1 MNDYDVNNDNIVND
15 NGTDHDV
22 PVHVPTRGLRMF
34 NSPEEYAA
42 ATHTPLAEA
51 IEMQRQG
58 CLLARAYVIETGEL
72 VMPEDDSDA
81 EVIEDAEDSEDSDTD

>member
-1 MNDYDVNNDNIVND
+1 MTTDINVNNGND
-15 NGTDHDV
+15 HDGTDHDV

-72 VMPEDDSDA
+72 VLPEDDS
-81 EVIEDAEDSEDSDTD
+81 DAEDSEDSDTD